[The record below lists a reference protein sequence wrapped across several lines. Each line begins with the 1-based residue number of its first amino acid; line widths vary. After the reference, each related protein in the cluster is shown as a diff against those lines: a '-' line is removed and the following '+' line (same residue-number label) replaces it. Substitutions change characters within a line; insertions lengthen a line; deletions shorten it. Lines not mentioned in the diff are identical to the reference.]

1 MQDDGIPIERGRARP
16 PQGEGPK
23 ISPRGGPPATEVA
36 VRMEGL
42 PANTGM
48 VIGFGAPRAGYEW
61 VGRAETDANG
71 SLSATV
77 EVPAS
82 AEENESHY
90 FFVTLPE
97 RPPLGTSEAFHVTR
111 SDGTLV
117 ATGGVTGEEGE
128 FTAMRGDL
136 DELYCLIGNVAAL
149 EPGTRVTI
157 EGRIADPSTCQ
168 EGVPVLVE
176 AARADR

>member
-1 MQDDGIPIERGRARP
+1 MQGDGIPMERARGRS
-16 PQGEGPK
+16 PQGMGPK

-36 VRMEGL
+36 VRMERL
-42 PANTGM
+42 PASTGM

-71 SLSATV
+71 NLSASV

-97 RPPLGTSEAFHVTR
+97 RPPLGTSGAFHVTR

-117 ATGGVTGEEGE
+117 ATGRVTGEKGE
-128 FTAMRGDL
+128 STAMRGDS

-149 EPGTRVTI
+149 EPGTRLTV
-157 EGRIADPSTCQ
+157 EGRIADPSTCP
-168 EGVPVLVE
+168 EGIPVLVE
-176 AARADR
+176 ATRLDS

>member
-1 MQDDGIPIERGRARP
+1 MQDERILAQRSRRRS
-16 PQGEGPK
+16 PQGEAPR
-23 ISPRGGPPATEVA
+23 ISPRGGPAATEVA
-36 VRMEGL
+36 IRMEGL
-42 PANTGM
+42 PPNAGM

-61 VGRAETDANG
+61 VGQAETDANG
-71 SLSATV
+71 NLSATV

-97 RPPLGTSEAFHVTR
+97 RPPLGTSAAFHVTR

-117 ATGGVTGEEGE
+117 ATGGVTGEQEG

-136 DELYCLIGNVAAL
+136 DELYCLIGDVAGL
-149 EPGTRVTI
+149 ETGARVTV
-157 EGRIADPSTCQ
+157 EGRIADPSTCP
-168 EGVPVLVE
+168 EGIPVLVE
-176 AARADR
+176 AARVDG